1 MQLDLNLYPLL
12 LLASLP
18 ASNVHL
24 VHNVHHF
31 LKLYYFFL
39 DDDSVFYLFS
49 LLLQNHVFQIN
60 ASCCICFLSI
70 LTTSQPGMSRQASF
84 VKVKFRRKNMTN
96 GVTTTPWRIPPVLPL
111 LLIPTTNAKPVALLS
126 SNILL
131 GANGCVVPQILYFL
145 YSGNVLLNRIQQ
157 LSNFKPRKKV
167 LLKTSFSKTFS
178 IGLNFKTT
186 R

>member
-12 LLASLP
+12 LLPSLP

-49 LLLQNHVFQIN
+49 LLLQNHVFLIN

-96 GVTTTPWRIPPVLPL
+96 GVIITPN
-111 LLIPTTNAKPVALLS
+111 LIQHK
-126 SNILL
+126 
-131 GANGCVVPQILYFL
+131 NGLKFRHNKSAIFSPKQK
-145 YSGNVLLNRIQQ
+145 N
-157 LSNFKPRKKV
+157 
-167 LLKTSFSKTFS
+167 LLKANNLCHFQ
-178 IGLNFKTT
+178 
-186 R
+186 

>member
-12 LLASLP
+12 LLPSLP

-111 LLIPTTNAKPVALLS
+111 LLIPTTNAKPVLFFQVIFYLVQMAVS
-126 SNILL
+126 FPKYCTFCTVGMYFWTESN
-131 GANGCVVPQILYFL
+131 N
-145 YSGNVLLNRIQQ
+145 
-157 LSNFKPRKKV
+157 
-167 LLKTSFSKTFS
+167 
-178 IGLNFKTT
+178 
-186 R
+186 